1 MAFKN
6 HIPNTIT
13 LLSMTSGIVA
23 VYFAVKGSP
32 EQLTYAGIFI
42 FLAAVFDFFDGFAA
56 RLLHASSEIGIQLDS
71 LSDLISF
78 GLAPGFILFQM
89 LILSH
94 GKPSDTLD
102 GVNVIPFLALL
113 VPLLS
118 GLRLAKFN
126 IDEEQQYSFKGLPT
140 PALALLIASLP
151 LIRQDLY
158 AEQGLFYMVIT
169 NTYFLLAIAVFGSL
183 LLVSRFPM
191 FSLKFHGFG
200 FAQNSIKYV
209 FMGISLVLLIFLQV
223 VAVPLIFVLYLFVS
237 LVVYLTDIQT

>member
-23 VYFAVKGSP
+23 VYYGVKGSP
-32 EQLTYAGIFI
+32 EQLTYAGMFI
-42 FLAAVFDFFDGFAA
+42 FLAAVFDFLDGFAA

-89 LILSH
+89 LNLSH

-126 IDEEQQYSFKGLPT
+126 LDEEQQYSFKGLPT

-151 LIRQDLY
+151 LIRQNLY
-158 AEQGLFYMVIT
+158 ADQGLFYMVIT
-169 NTYFLLAIAVFGSL
+169 NTYFLLAIAVFGSM

-209 FMGISLVLLIFLQV
+209 FMGISLVLLILLQV
-223 VAVPLIFVLYLFVS
+223 TAVPFIFALYLFVS
-237 LVVYLTDIQT
+237 LVLYLTDIQT